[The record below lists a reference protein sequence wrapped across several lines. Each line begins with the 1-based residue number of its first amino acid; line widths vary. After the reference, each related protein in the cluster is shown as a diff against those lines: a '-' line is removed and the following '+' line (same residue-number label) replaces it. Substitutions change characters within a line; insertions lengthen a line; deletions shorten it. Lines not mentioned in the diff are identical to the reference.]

1 MHARHYL
8 FVGSPQRRAASSHFR
23 THLDLI
29 KRCANGQAARRAGGA
44 PDGRT
49 VVGRWDEEVENYLG
63 NGMSLSRSLA
73 RSVARNSASLLPT
86 DGRRARSAARASL
99 PMWRGPHPQSTHP
112 SFLLLAC
119 KPSAKCQP
127 PSTLLPLR
135 NCGRKEATESQWMV
149 FGLSGKIEL
158 TVAFISLSQ
167 GALDWKEGRT
177 TIEFMFLNRLLNF
190 GILLY

>member
-1 MHARHYL
+1 MGKRRGARE
-8 FVGSPQRRAASSHFR
+8 GRPTAGRSS
-23 THLDLI
+23 
-29 KRCANGQAARRAGGA
+29 
-44 PDGRT
+44 
-49 VVGRWDEEVENYLG
+49 VGRWDEEVENYLG

-73 RSVARNSASLLPT
+73 RSLRSPQLRLPPLPT

-177 TIEFMFLNRLLNF
+177 TIEFMFLNSYLKPQRLRSSHSGN
-190 GILLY
+190 IA